1 MECAAAAQ
9 LALQQPQMHGLP
21 TATCQ
26 PIAGPSPCR
35 HNCSAC
41 LLCALYCD
49 FLAFWGSA
57 NSDSTTLL
65 LQEIATAEGK
75 KAALEMGARAV
86 REEHEDLQRELET
99 VQLSVEAAKADVAT
113 AQRELRTL
121 RDKVCTPASLGS
133 PVSNLASCELDAERC
148 SLSFSMHTCRLHA
161 YSPGEKS

>member
-1 MECAAAAQ
+1 MQAQ
-9 LALQQPQMHGLP
+9 LFCL
-21 TATCQ
+21 
-26 PIAGPSPCR
+26 SPLCT
-35 HNCSAC
+35 
-41 LLCALYCD
+41 LLCD
-49 FLAFWGSA
+49 FLAFRGSA

-75 KAALEMGARAV
+75 KAALEMSARAV

-133 PVSNLASCELDAERC
+133 PV
-148 SLSFSMHTCRLHA
+148 
-161 YSPGEKS
+161 